1 MRSVKV
7 LTAVA
12 TAALACGVA
21 RGAGRSAEEALRKT
35 VRVNWARARLIDCLA
50 DLAEQSGA
58 GFTLD
63 ATLTDRERHAE
74 VSYSADEVPLA
85 LALGRALRAAGL
97 RYTIRSGSLWIS
109 TPKRVA
115 ERVLYGDGGTV
126 PEAAPM
132 SRGEALDMLT
142 PVDRDTG
149 QFPLDDPRQVRN
161 TPWRRPENPKLNEAT
176 GLVDY
181 PAPPIWID
189 SPDADSARFKY
200 SREPSFLKPEHL
212 DELSVEARAEN
223 ERIGRLVKMIRSH
236 PEWGRERI
244 IAVLNEAAAGG
255 E

>member
-1 MRSVKV
+1 MNPVRILACVV
-7 LTAVA
+7 V
-12 TAALACGVA
+12 AALAFGNA
-21 RGAGRSAEEALRKT
+21 RGAGSSAEKALNKE
-35 VRVNWARARLIDCLA
+35 VHVNWARARLIDCLA

-63 ATLTDRERHAE
+63 AALAE
-74 VSYSADEVPLA
+74 DLRNTQVSYTGNGVPLA

-97 RYTIRSGSLWIS
+97 RYTIFDGSIWIS

-115 ERVLYGDGGTV
+115 ERVLYGDGGEV
-126 PEAAPM
+126 PEAVPM
-132 SRGEALDMLT
+132 GRGEAMDMLS

-149 QFPLDDPRQVRN
+149 EFPLDDPRQVRN
-161 TPWRRPENPKLNEAT
+161 TPWRRPEDPKLNEAT
-176 GLVDY
+176 GLIDY

-212 DELSVEARAEN
+212 DKLPLEARAEN
-223 ERIGRLVKMIRSH
+223 EQIGRLVKMIKAH
-236 PEWGRERI
+236 PDWDRDRI
-244 IAVLNEAAAGG
+244 VVVLEAAATGS